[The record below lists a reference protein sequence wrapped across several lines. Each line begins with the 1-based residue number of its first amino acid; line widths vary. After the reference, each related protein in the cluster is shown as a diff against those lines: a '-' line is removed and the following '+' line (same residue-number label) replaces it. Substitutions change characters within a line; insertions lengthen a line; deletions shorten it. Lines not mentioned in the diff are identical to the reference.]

1 MLLPCNVRTVDMGEK
16 LVDSR
21 TGTIKALS
29 CLMNGA
35 HDPKVFITITEIS
48 RTSRISPFLGG
59 ISSTGV
65 GLTAA
70 ESRGVAL
77 GEAIEDYCVS
87 IVPENL
93 VLSTW
98 EMLSK
103 SGIQALH
110 PKDYPL
116 FSERQYAQKDFPFSP
131 FTEQT
136 PLRWVKSR
144 SVLTNKEILVPAAF
158 VYSSYKP
165 CKKEQPICSTI
176 YAGTG
181 CGQTKEQAL
190 IAALSEIIERDA
202 MMIWWLNQM
211 PRKRCQPA
219 PTSWFSQVL
228 DKHLHSSKLK
238 FELWDIS
245 TDINIPCFFGLLTDS
260 YNQIVSGGFACRL
273 NPQLTALKSLY
284 ECLQNR
290 LGVLSMKQGS
300 GVNEMNDRI
309 GQNTLYHPDQKKYFA
324 STGKA
329 NFGEMTQLN
338 MNLQFYA
345 DPKNMHYLDTIR
357 SCREK
362 VLLPGSPADPR
373 KDNSANILESY
384 LQILKE
390 KKQEI
395 LCVDITLPDMRELGF
410 IVLRVLAPGLVSNS
424 VTAWPYLGNSR
435 LYNVPPELGFPQKNE
450 SELCPAPM
458 PYG

>member
-1 MLLPCNVRTVDMGEK
+1 MLFPCNARTVDIGEK
-16 LVDSR
+16 LVDPR
-21 TGTIKALS
+21 TGPIKALS

-77 GEAIEDYCVS
+77 GEAIEDYCVTV
-87 IVPENL
+87 VPDDL
-93 VLSTW
+93 VFSNW
-98 EMLSK
+98 EKLDQA
-103 SGIQALH
+103 GYQALH

-116 FSERQYAQKDFPFSP
+116 FSECQYVQKDFPFSP

-136 PLRWVKSR
+136 FLRWAKSH
-144 SVLTNKEILVPAAF
+144 SVFTNEEILVPAAL
-158 VYSSYKP
+158 VYTSYQP
-165 CKKEQPICSTI
+165 HKEEQLICPTI

-190 IAALSEIIERDA
+190 IAALSEVVERDA

-211 PRKRCQPA
+211 PRERCQLVPG
-219 PTSWFSQVL
+219 SWFSQVL
-228 DKHLHSSKLK
+228 DKHLHASKLK

-245 TDINIPCFFGLLTDS
+245 TDINIPCFFGLLTDP
-260 YNQIVSGGFACRL
+260 YNKIVSGGFACRL
-273 NPQLTALKSLY
+273 NPQLTALKALY
-284 ECLQNR
+284 ESLQNR
-290 LGVLSMKQGS
+290 LGVLSLKQGT
-300 GVNEMNDRI
+300 GVEELNKRI
-309 GQNTLYHPDQKKYFA
+309 GLEVLYQPDLNEHFA
-324 STGKA
+324 SAGQA
-329 NFGEMTQLN
+329 NFSAMTQLN

-357 SCREK
+357 SCQEE
-362 VLLPGSPADPR
+362 VLLPDSHEDPR
-373 KDNSANILESY
+373 KDDPAQILAAY
-384 LQILKE
+384 LQILKA

-410 IVLRVLAPGLVSNS
+410 IVLRVLVPGLVPNS

-435 LYNVPPELGFPQKNE
+435 LYEVPPKLGFPQKNE

>member
-1 MLLPCNVRTVDMGEK
+1 MLFPCNARTVDIGEK
-16 LVDSR
+16 LVDPR
-21 TGTIKALS
+21 TGPIKALS

-98 EMLSK
+98 KNLSQ
-103 SGIQALH
+103 SGYQALH

-136 PLRWVKSR
+136 FLRWVKSH
-144 SVLTNKEILVPAAF
+144 SVFTNEEILVPAAL
-158 VYSSYKP
+158 VYGAY
-165 CKKEQPICSTI
+165 QPDKQEAKICPTNF
-176 YAGTG
+176 AGTG
-181 CGQTKEQAL
+181 CGQTKKQAL

-211 PRKRCQPA
+211 PCKRCQPV
-219 PTSWFSQVL
+219 PGSWFSQVL
-228 DKHLHSSKLK
+228 AKYLHASRLE

-245 TDINIPCFFGLLTDS
+245 TDINISCFFGLLTDPH
-260 YNQIVSGGFACRL
+260 NKIVSGGFACRL
-273 NPQLTALKSLY
+273 NPQLTALKALY

-290 LGVLSMKQGS
+290 LGVLSLKK
-300 GVNEMNDRI
+300 GVGINEMNARI
-309 GQNTLYHPDQKKYFA
+309 GKDILYHPEQNKHFA
-324 STGKA
+324 FA
-329 NFGEMTQLN
+329 EQINFSAMIQLN

-345 DPKNMHYLDTIR
+345 EPKNFHYLDTIR
-357 SCREK
+357 SCQEEI
-362 VLLPGSPADPR
+362 LLPDSPVDPR
-373 KDNSANILESY
+373 KDDPMQILATY

-410 IVLRVLAPGLVSNS
+410 IVLRVLAPGLVPNS
-424 VTAWPYLGNSR
+424 VTAWPYLGNPR
-435 LYNVPPELGFPQKNE
+435 LYEVPKKLGFPQKEE